1 MAYSKRTVNFYTI
14 KRKEGIRVLTQMQ
27 QTVLELTAASLFGGQ
42 VNIPEDTDWNA
53 VLEESNQQSVL
64 LQVFSAAQSFLPADI
79 IKQWKPLCDRIIAN
93 NVRIEWEHTELH
105 EVMTKANMPYVVI
118 KGCASSAHYPD
129 SALRIMGDVDF
140 LVAPENID
148 EAGELLEGIGFKL
161 EERDEEEIHV
171 IYRRAASGGWS
182 VWEMHWQV
190 NGVPDGPAG
199 ERVKEYLSAA
209 IADAVESRT
218 PSGVFMAPSVFHH
231 GLVIL
236 LHTATHLIDTGV
248 GLRHLCDWAV
258 FVQGISDDEFCALF
272 EEKLKAVGLW
282 RFAQLL
288 TQLASRYLGLR
299 EVSWASGDDRLVE
312 QMIADIF
319 DGGNFGRKD
328 EQRINQ
334 ALLMIDKDK
343 HNVSDDSMIK
353 QFLLSLKD
361 IVFKRAP
368 YVKKYPVL
376 FPVGLVYIAIRYV
389 ARVITGKRK
398 GIDLSSTLSG
408 ASKRREIYREFHL
421 FET

>member
-1 MAYSKRTVNFYTI
+1 M
-14 KRKEGIRVLTQMQ
+14 LTQTQ
-27 QTVLELTAASLFGGQ
+27 QAVLDLTAVSLFGRQ
-42 VNIPEDTDWNA
+42 VNMPDSIDWNA

-64 LQVFSAAQSFLPADI
+64 LHVFSAAQSFLPVDI

-105 EVMTKANMPYVVI
+105 NAMTKANMPYVVI
-118 KGCASSAHYPD
+118 KGCASSERYPD
-129 SALRIMGDVDF
+129 PALRIMGDVDF

-148 EAGELLEGIGFKL
+148 VAGKLLEGIGFEL

-171 IYRRAASGGWS
+171 VYRRAASGGWS

-190 NGVPDGPAG
+190 NGVPEGSAG
-199 ERVKEYLSAA
+199 EQVKDYLSTA

-231 GLVIL
+231 GLIIL
-236 LHTATHLIDTGV
+236 LHTATHLINTGV

-258 FVQGISDDEFCALF
+258 FVQGLSDDEFCALF
-272 EEKLKAVGLW
+272 EERLKAVGLW

-288 TQLASRYLGLR
+288 TELASYALGCR
-299 EVSWASGDDRLVE
+299 KVTWTGNDSELVE
-312 QMIADIF
+312 KMLDDIF

-328 EQRINQ
+328 DQRINQ
-334 ALLMIDKDK
+334 AKLMTDRGKAR
-343 HNVSDDSMIK
+343 VDDAPMLK
-353 QFLLSLKD
+353 QFVLAMNQKARLALPAARTCVVLLP
-361 IVFKRAP
+361 IGWVYAGGRH
-368 YVKKYPVL
+368 
-376 FPVGLVYIAIRYV
+376 LV
-389 ARVITGKRK
+389 RVVCGKRPSIRLGK
-398 GIDLSSTLSG
+398 MISG